1 MFGSVSQFLVA
12 IVASQ
17 GTVLQHE
24 VVVLSLADSP
34 SSVLGASS
42 VRVFVL
48 AWGFGRKGVVQI
60 YLRRKYQNILI
71 V

>member
-1 MFGSVSQFLVA
+1 MFGSVIQILVA

-17 GTVLQHE
+17 GAVFQHE
-24 VVVLSLADSP
+24 VIVLSLADSP

-60 YLRRKYQNILI
+60 YLRRKNTQTS
-71 V
+71 

>member
-34 SSVLGASS
+34 SSIFGAGS
-42 VRVFVL
+42 VRVLVL
-48 AWGFGRKGVVQI
+48 AWGFGRKGVVQV
-60 YLRRKYQNILI
+60 YLRRENIMTF
-71 V
+71 